1 MAMMDWL
8 RSQLSDSLKTK
19 LSRYRFEI
27 RHIVVMVVVL
37 ITFQIILVFFQ
48 KENLGSFLGEA
59 QSWFRKYYAE
69 RLALV
74 TTTNVELIFERQQR
88 VRAQQD
94 STEMYLAYSLN
105 VILKQQLI
113 HKSVED
119 MCLILIKNHRLYII
133 DNGQKL
139 TAFFSNKLPPI
150 EEGESTN
157 HMSAVNFFLS
167 QKEEMRRNE
176 KILSTILNE
185 KTFDVI
191 VPFVPDGE
199 YLGVMYMRITPDF
212 TFLTTEI
219 QSSFDKVALT
229 FLALIFIGLMAI
241 FIISSRAV
249 GERNKAQ
256 EELFIEHE
264 QNLEKQIR
272 LEKESLF
279 TKRIYHTHH
288 KAEKIM
294 GFIKN
299 DVRTMNSEN
308 LGQLK
313 QRVIT
318 YSNFISRI
326 IYDMK
331 WYDQDI
337 NTIVNTMFKT
347 NINMVIEFIV
357 HNVFLRLSSKNEMFE
372 IKLNLDP
379 QLPAVHVNEFIVW
392 EILEPIIQNSI
403 DHAAKNFVTI
413 EVSTKYAKKRNVSYI
428 YVEDNGVG
436 IAEELMA
443 VNSKGVKRLFLE
455 QESTKNTVGTHSG
468 YGCYIAHQLAVGKCG
483 WILDAE
489 NRAEGGCR
497 FTLAIK
503 N

>member
-1 MAMMDWL
+1 MDWTKFEIPESF
-8 RSQLSDSLKTK
+8 RTK

-27 RHIVVMVVVL
+27 RHIVVMVIVL

-48 KENLGSFLGEA
+48 KENLETFLGEA

-74 TTTNVELIFERQQR
+74 TTTSVELIFERQQR
-88 VRAQQD
+88 VRAQED

-113 HKSVED
+113 HRSVED
-119 MCLILIKNHRLYII
+119 ICLILIKNQRLYVI
-133 DNGQKL
+133 DSGQKL
-139 TAFFSNKLPPI
+139 TAFFSNKLAPLGDGGP
-150 EEGESTN
+150 SN
-157 HMSAVNFFLS
+157 HFDAVNFFIS
-167 QKEEMRRNE
+167 QKDEMRRRE
-176 KILSTILNE
+176 KIISAVSND
-185 KTFDVI
+185 KTFNVL

-299 DVRTMNSEN
+299 DVRLMNSEN

-313 QRVIT
+313 HRVIT

-337 NTIVNTMFKT
+337 NTIVNRMFKT
-347 NINMVIEFIV
+347 NINAVIEFIV

-372 IKLNLDP
+372 IKLDLDP
-379 QLPAVHVNEFIVW
+379 SLPPVHVNEFIVW
-392 EILEPIIQNSI
+392 EILEPLIQNSI
-403 DHAAKNFVTI
+403 DHASKNFVTI
-413 EVSTKYAKKRNVSYI
+413 KVSTRHMKKKNISYV
-428 YVEDNGVG
+428 YLEDNGVG
-436 IAEELMA
+436 IAEELLEA
-443 VNSKGVKRLFLE
+443 GPKGIKRLFLE
-455 QESTKNTVGTHSG
+455 QESTKNSIGTHSG

-483 WILDAE
+483 WLLDAE
-489 NRAEGGCR
+489 NRPEGGCL

>member
-1 MAMMDWL
+1 MMDWMKMEIPEGV
-8 RSQLSDSLKTK
+8 KTK

-37 ITFQIILVFFQ
+37 ITFQTILVFFQ
-48 KENLGSFLGEA
+48 KENLETFLGEA

-74 TTTNVELIFERQQR
+74 TTTNVELTFERQQR

-113 HKSVED
+113 HRSVED
-119 MCLILIKNHRLYII
+119 ICLILVKNHRLYII
-133 DNGQKL
+133 DSGQKL
-139 TAFFSNKLPPI
+139 TAFFSSKLAPYEDGGPTSH
-150 EEGESTN
+150 GE
-157 HMSAVNFFLS
+157 AVKFFLS
-167 QKEEMRRNE
+167 HKDEMRRRE
-176 KILSTILNE
+176 KIISAVSNE

-199 YLGVMYMRITPDF
+199 YLGVMYMRVTPDF

-229 FLALIFIGLMAI
+229 FLALIFVGLMAI

-249 GERNKAQ
+249 RERNKAQ
-256 EELFIEHE
+256 EELFVEHE

-299 DVRTMNSEN
+299 DVRMMNSEN

-337 NTIVNTMFKT
+337 NTIVNRMFKT
-347 NINMVIEFIV
+347 NINMLIEFIV

-372 IKLNLDP
+372 IKLNLDES
-379 QLPAVHVNEFIVW
+379 LPAVHVNEFIVW
-392 EILEPIIQNSI
+392 EILEPLIQNSI
-403 DHAAKNFVTI
+403 DHAAMNFVTI
-413 EVSTKYAKKRNVSYI
+413 EVSTRYARKKNLSYI
-428 YVEDNGVG
+428 YIEDNGVG
-436 IAEELMA
+436 IAEELLETGP
-443 VNSKGVKRLFLE
+443 KGIKKLFLE
-455 QESTKNTVGTHSG
+455 QESTKSTMGTHSG
-468 YGCYIAHQLAVGKCG
+468 YGCYIAQQLAVGKCG
-483 WILDAE
+483 WFLDAE